1 MQRLRLLTLIAAASV
16 ALAQTSAIE
25 QYFQNPDVKRIAA
38 LASGA
43 RTDDDIRDVLPG
55 RVSQRFAD
63 YAAARLSLGSLLQ
76 SVDKLRL
83 NKLVANTPGPAG
95 STALVSRVSVP
106 SILRIRDRVWRN
118 PSDQRG

>member
-1 MQRLRLLTLIAAASV
+1 MQPLRLLLTVTAAVSA
-16 ALAQTSAIE
+16 ALGQTSAIE
-25 QYFQNPDVKRIAA
+25 QYLENPDVKRIAG

-43 RTDDDIRDVLPG
+43 RTDDDIQDVLPG
-55 RVSQRFAD
+55 RLSQRFAD
-63 YAAARLSLGSLLQ
+63 YAAARLSVGSLFQ

-106 SILRIRDRVWRN
+106 SIL
-118 PSDQRG
+118 